1 MIKVREMSHL
11 EMAVEWPKVEAV
23 IAPAVALNSG
33 RVSIVELRSQA
44 IAGHVRVWTATDEDD
59 VLGALIGYEVKYP
72 GRKSLAVLMIA
83 GRCRESWQ
91 DGMMETVE
99 RAAKNGGCDLI
110 EGIGRKGFGRVLPGY
125 EV

>member
-1 MIKVREMSHL
+1 MIEIRELHSLGMV
-11 EMAVEWPKVEAV
+11 MGWPKVEAV

-33 RVSIVELRSQA
+33 RVSIAE
-44 IAGHVRVWTATDEDD
+44 GE

-72 GRKSLAVLMIA
+72 SRKSLAVLMIA
-83 GRCRESWQ
+83 GRSRQSWQ

-99 RAAKNGGCDLI
+99 RAARNGGCDLI

-125 EV
+125 DVVGFLYEKDLRV